1 MIKTKNSA
9 QRTWIRALRRFV
21 ILRCKKAAQSLRL
34 QVQIKSNAVSQA
46 ACTPWETILI
56 LQIYEKRRK
65 IH

>member
-1 MIKTKNSA
+1 MIKTKTLA
-9 QRTWIRALRRFV
+9 QRTCIRALRRFV

-46 ACTPWETILI
+46 ACTLRETILI